1 MDANQDHQPV
11 NVEAEVGRRLR
22 QLRARRGLSLR
33 ALADL
38 SGLNVNTLSL
48 IENSKTSPS
57 VSTLQQLARSLQ
69 VPITVFFESDPSPRP
84 VVFTPAHQRPAAQF
98 GNTRMQNLA
107 RDLSNGSLQSF
118 VVSLQAGETSG
129 ETLIVHT
136 GHEFVLGLAGS
147 VQYQVA
153 EETYTLGPGDA
164 LAFEAHLPHCWK
176 SSGDGEAQFLLIL
189 QPADQRDAP
198 LERHLKHTIH

>member
-1 MDANQDHQPV
+1 M
-11 NVEAEVGRRLR
+11 
-22 QLRARRGLSLR
+22 
-33 ALADL
+33 
-38 SGLNVNTLSL
+38 
-48 IENSKTSPS
+48 
-57 VSTLQQLARSLQ
+57 
-69 VPITVFFESDPSPRP
+69 PITTFFESDPSPRP
-84 VVFTPAHQRPAAQF
+84 VVFTPANQRPVAQF

-118 VVSLQAGETSG
+118 VVALQPEETSG

-136 GHEFVLGLAGS
+136 GHEFVFGLAGS

-153 EETYTLGPGDA
+153 EETYTSGPGDA

-176 SSGDGEAQFLLIL
+176 NDGAGEAQFLLIL

-198 LERHLKHTIH
+198 LERHFQHTIH

>member
-1 MDANQDHQPV
+1 MNENQNPQPA
-11 NVEAEVGRRLR
+11 EAEVGRRLR
-22 QLRARRGLSLR
+22 QLRAWRALSLR

-69 VPITVFFESDPSPRP
+69 VPITAFFETDPSPRP
-84 VVFTPAHQRPAAQF
+84 VVFTPANQRPAAQF

-107 RDLSNGSLQSF
+107 RDLSTGALQSF
-118 VVSLQAGETSG
+118 VVALQPEEHSG
-129 ETLIVHT
+129 EAMIVHT
-136 GHEFVLGLAGS
+136 GYEFVFGLAGS
-147 VQYQVA
+147 VQYQVG
-153 EETYTLGPGDA
+153 EETFNLGPGDA

-176 SSGDGEAQFLLIL
+176 NHATGEAQFLLIL
-189 QPADQRDAP
+189 QPADHRDAP
-198 LERHLKHTIH
+198 LERHFQHSIH

>member
-1 MDANQDHQPV
+1 MNENQNPQPA
-11 NVEAEVGRRLR
+11 EAEVGRRLR
-22 QLRARRGLSLR
+22 QLRARRSLSLR

-69 VPITVFFESDPSPRP
+69 VPITAFFETDLAPRP
-84 VVFTPAHQRPAAQF
+84 VVFTPANQRPVAQF

-107 RDLSNGSLQSF
+107 RDHSTGSLQSF
-118 VVSLQAGETSG
+118 VVILQPEETSG

-136 GHEFVLGLAGS
+136 GHEFVFGLAGS
-147 VQYQVA
+147 VQYRVA
-153 EETYTLGPGDA
+153 DENYTLGPGDA

-176 SSGDGEAQFLLIL
+176 NYGASEAQFLLIL
-189 QPADQRDAP
+189 QPADQRDTP
-198 LERHLKHTIH
+198 LERHFQHTIH